1 MRSDDPKQGNQN
13 YQIAMDSIVFSLQ
26 SAGGISVYWY
36 ELLKRLHGRP
46 SVKVFACR
54 NNNIFESRLPR
65 IFDCESRLPVPLVR
79 YLPFL
84 QKLPPQTVF
93 HSSYYRWTSQP
104 RVATI
109 TTVHDF
115 TYERFGSGIRRLVHS
130 TQKKQ
135 AILRSAGVIC
145 VSKNT
150 KRDLLHFFPE
160 VDESRVR
167 VIYNGVG
174 EDFFPLK
181 SREKGLLSDRFSKL
195 FDRPF
200 VLFVGA
206 RNGYKNFDKA
216 VDVVSQLKGLG
227 LVAVGGEPMDED
239 ESDWL
244 SDQCGSFSHV
254 SGIGPEDL
262 NLLYNSAFCLLYP
275 SAYEGFGIP
284 VLEAMR
290 AGCPVVAC
298 NLSSI
303 PEIAGDAAL
312 LVNSPEVDELLV
324 AIESLN
330 NEEVRAKCVEQ
341 GIARAERFSW
351 QACFEETM
359 AFYDEVAA
367 GEFGESLA

>member
-1 MRSDDPKQGNQN
+1 MGSGDPTRGDHN
-13 YQIAMDSIVFSLQ
+13 YEIAMDSIVFSLQ

-36 ELLKRLHGRP
+36 ELLKRLQVRP
-46 SVKVFACR
+46 SVRVFACR
-54 NNNIFESRLPR
+54 NSNIFESRLPR
-65 IFDCESRLPVPLVR
+65 IFACESRLPVPLVR

-84 QKLPPQTVF
+84 RKLSPRTVF
-93 HSSYYRWTSQP
+93 HSSYYRWASQP
-104 RVATI
+104 GVATV

-135 AILRSAGVIC
+135 AVLRSAGVIC
-145 VSKNT
+145 VSQNT

-174 EDFFPLK
+174 EEFFPLK
-181 SREKGLLSDRFSKL
+181 SPRKGMLSDRFPEFS
-195 FDRPF
+195 DRPF

-216 VDVVSQLKGLG
+216 VDVISRLEGVG
-227 LVAVGGEPMDED
+227 LVAVGGEPMDET
-239 ESDWL
+239 EKAEL
-244 SDQCGSFSHV
+244 LARCGWFSHV
-254 SGIGPEDL
+254 SGIGAEEL

-284 VLEAMR
+284 ILEAMK

-303 PEIAGDAAL
+303 PEIAGEAAL
-312 LVNSPEVDELLV
+312 LARCPEVNELLV

-341 GIARAERFSW
+341 GIARAKRFSW
-351 QACFEETM
+351 QACFDETM

-367 GEFGESLA
+367 REFGESFA

>member
-1 MRSDDPKQGNQN
+1 MVSGDPKQGDHN
-13 YQIAMDSIVFSLQ
+13 YEIAMDSIVFSLQ

-36 ELLKRLHGRP
+36 ELLKRLQGRP
-46 SVKVFACR
+46 SVRVFACR
-54 NNNIFESRLPR
+54 NSNIFERRLPR
-65 IFDCESRLPVPLVR
+65 IFACESRLPVPLVR

-84 QKLPPQTVF
+84 QKLSPRTVF
-93 HSSYYRWTSQP
+93 HSSYYRWASQP
-104 RVATI
+104 GVATI

-135 AILRSAGVIC
+135 AILRSAGVVC
-145 VSKNT
+145 VSQNT

-174 EDFFPLK
+174 EEFFPLASGQK
-181 SREKGLLSDRFSKL
+181 HSLRRRFPEL
-195 FDRPF
+195 ANRPF

-216 VDVVSQLKGLG
+216 VAVVSRMEGVG
-227 LVAVGGEPMDED
+227 LVAVGGEPMQEN
-239 ESDWL
+239 ESARL
-244 SDQCGSFSHV
+244 SASCGWFSHV

-284 VLEAMR
+284 VLEAMK

-303 PEIAGDAAL
+303 PEIAGEAAL
-312 LVNSPEVDELLV
+312 LTRSPDVDELLV
-324 AIESLN
+324 AMKSLN
-330 NEEVRAKCVEQ
+330 NQEVRAKCVEQ
-341 GIARAERFSW
+341 GIARAARFSW
-351 QACFEETM
+351 RACAEETS

-367 GEFGESLA
+367 REFGESLA